1 MSKKTKFVRI
11 KPLNPR
17 RGFKLRS
24 FISIERNIL
33 IKGDRGWYEMDADD
47 VDFLARVCQNGNTI
61 EENEDLGLESIPA
74 FDTAPDL
81 EGVRE
86 IENSYKARKGKRA
99 RDAVGTAE
107 NPIRVSRPGRTRKRK
122 KSTPPPAPEDSSP
135 EELTSDQLAE
145 IRQNKIDAI
154 VANNDHATIKDMVR
168 KREGLDVS
176 LRKGSEELAAAIV
189 DFEDEKEAFGDDD

>member
-1 MSKKTKFVRI
+1 MSKKTKFVRL

-24 FISIERNIL
+24 FISIERGIM
-33 IKGDRGWYEMDADD
+33 IKGSRGWYEMNADD
-47 VDFLARVCQNGNTI
+47 VDYLATVCQNGNTFG
-61 EENEDLGLESIPA
+61 ENEDLGLESIPA

-81 EGVRE
+81 DGARE
-86 IENSYKARKGKRA
+86 IESSYKARKGKRA
-99 RDAVGTAE
+99 RDVVGTAE

-122 KSTPPPAPEDSSP
+122 KSSPPPSEETPT

-189 DFEDEKEAFGDDD
+189 DFEDEKAEFGDDD